1 MDQKSRLYIGVF
13 TIVAGIILII
23 YALTAE
29 STYDNPVKDKEI
41 LIGAPLLILLGV
53 YRVHSYYRSI
63 RKDK

>member
-53 YRVHSYYRSI
+53 YRVHTYYRSI

>member
-13 TIVAGIILII
+13 TIAAGILLIV

-29 STYDNPVKDKEI
+29 STYNQPVKDKEI

-53 YRVHSYYRSI
+53 FRVHSYYRSI

>member
-13 TIVAGIILII
+13 TIVAGIVLII
-23 YALTAE
+23 YALIAE
-29 STYDNPVKDKEI
+29 STYENPVKDKEI

-53 YRVHSYYRSI
+53 YRVHTYYRSV

>member
-13 TIVAGIILII
+13 TIAAGVVLII

-29 STYDNPVKDKEI
+29 STYEHPVKDKEI

-53 YRVHSYYRSI
+53 YRVHTYYRSI
-63 RKDK
+63 RKGK

>member
-1 MDQKSRLYIGVF
+1 MDQKSRLYIGIF

-23 YALTAE
+23 YAITAE
-29 STYDNPVKDKEI
+29 STSDHPVKDKEI

-53 YRVHSYYRSI
+53 FRVHSYYRSV

>member
-1 MDQKSRLYIGVF
+1 MDQKSRLYIGIF
-13 TIVAGIILII
+13 TIVAGVILII

-29 STYDNPVKDKEI
+29 STYDQPVKDKEI

-53 YRVHSYYRSI
+53 YRIHSYYRSI

>member
-13 TIVAGIILII
+13 TIVAGIILIV
-23 YALTAE
+23 YALAAE
-29 STYDNPVKDKEI
+29 STYDHPVKDKEI

-53 YRVHSYYRSI
+53 FRVHSYYRSI

>member
-13 TIVAGIILII
+13 TIVAGIVLII

-29 STYDNPVKDKEI
+29 STYENPVKDKEI

-53 YRVHSYYRSI
+53 YRVHTYYRSV